1 MFVLQLCGKIAVAL
15 SKKVAKKVRGE
26 HELFELKPLKQETNI
41 ESSQI
46 PQRTSIV
53 HLYVFRNRI
62 CDAINTE

>member
-1 MFVLQLCGKIAVAL
+1 MFILQLCGKIAVTL
-15 SKKVAKKVRGE
+15 SKKVRGE